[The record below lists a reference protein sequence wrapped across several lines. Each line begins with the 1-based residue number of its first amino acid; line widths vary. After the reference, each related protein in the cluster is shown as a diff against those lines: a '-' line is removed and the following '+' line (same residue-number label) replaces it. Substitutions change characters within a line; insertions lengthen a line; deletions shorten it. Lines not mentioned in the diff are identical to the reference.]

1 MALRLRF
8 MGVALSALLSA
19 LLSAMG
25 LAGIAMSADN
35 ASVVERD
42 GKPDIALTAADD
54 APMRAAIAQART
66 SVEEF
71 IAAFGKPAARQ
82 RSFAVIV
89 AVIDGKLIEQLWVDV
104 ESYADGQFTG
114 RIANDPYQV
123 SNVHRG
129 DRIVVD
135 KERIS
140 DWMFVD
146 RGHLVGGFIIRALR
160 ARLTADERAR
170 FDSTLPFVITD

>member
-8 MGVALSALLSA
+8 IGVALSALLSA
-19 LLSAMG
+19 TG
-25 LAGIAMSADN
+25 LAGIAMSADS

-71 IAAFGKPAARQ
+71 IAAFAKPAARQ
-82 RSFAVIV
+82 RSF
-89 AVIDGKLIEQLWVDV
+89 AVIDGKLIEQLWVAV

-123 SNVHRG
+123 SNVRRG

-146 RGHLVGGFIIRALR
+146 RGHLVGGFTVRALR
-160 ARLTADERAR
+160 ARLTDDERAR
-170 FDSTLPFVITD
+170 FDSTLPFVIND

>member
-8 MGVALSALLSA
+8 IGVALSALLSA
-19 LLSAMG
+19 TG

-71 IAAFGKPAARQ
+71 IAAFAKPAARQ

-114 RIANDPYQV
+114 RIANDPYRV
-123 SNVHRG
+123 TNVRRG

-146 RGHLVGGFIIRALR
+146 RGHLVGGFTIRALR
-160 ARLTADERAR
+160 ARLTDDERAR
-170 FDSTLPFVITD
+170 FDSTLPFVIND

>member
-1 MALRLRF
+1 MQLRLRF
-8 MGVALSALLSA
+8 IA
-19 LLSAMG
+19 AM
-25 LAGIAMSADN
+25 LCAAAFAGIARPAEN
-35 ASVVERD
+35 ANVVERE
-42 GKPDIALTAADD
+42 GKPDTALTAADD
-54 APMRAAIAQART
+54 APMRAAIAQARAN
-66 SVEEF
+66 VEQF

-89 AVIDGKLIEQLWVDV
+89 AVIDGKLIEQLWVDI
-104 ESYADGQFTG
+104 ESYSDGQFTG
-114 RIANDPYQV
+114 RIANDPFQV
-123 SNVHRG
+123 QNVRLG

-146 RGHLVGGFIIRALR
+146 RGTLVGGFTLRALR

-170 FDSTLPFVITD
+170 FDSTLPFAINDQM